1 MIRRLIEGSLGNRFL
16 VLCGALLV
24 AAFGMRALKDTP
36 VDAIPDLSEN

>member
-1 MIRRLIEGSLGNRFL
+1 MIRRLIEGSLANRFL